1 MPHLQFEINR
11 CLNEE
16 IKIAFAEEVRQL
28 FSRIMDTG
36 TDHISISIREF
47 GTHNLSI
54 GRATEPEKG
63 IAVVNADIRLGRSIE
78 KRRELTLGFMDLMH
92 KHWDIQKKQMYVTL
106 TEHKGEDFHLLEKYL
121 ASWQEGEDPLAE

>member
-11 CLNEE
+11 CLADAE
-16 IKIAFAEEVRQL
+16 KDSFAEQVRQL
-28 FSRIMDTG
+28 FSKVMDTG

-54 GRATEPEKG
+54 GRVKEPERG
-63 IAVVNADIRLGRSIE
+63 IALVNADIREGRTMQQ
-78 KRRELTLGFMDLMH
+78 RRALTLGFMELLH
-92 KHWDIQKKQMYVTL
+92 KSFNIPKEHMYVTL

-121 ASWQEGEDPLAE
+121 GSWQQGEDPLR